1 MRILSFGLSTLLA
14 VSCVFN
20 IASASCTAPEKPG
33 VRICSPSP
41 NSTVSFI
48 PAIDFNSTPASGAS
62 ITNFIIYVNGQKTV
76 EGVTG
81 QTGDTVINT
90 DTRNGLQKVTI
101 HAWDTAGNLYSSSVS
116 FTVVGEG
123 YPSSCAIPSSP
134 GVNFCEPP
142 AGTILGPSYSV
153 AASAKG
159 DSKISAMR
167 LYVDGKAQFTQGEAT
182 QLNTTATVG
191 TQGDHKLAFVA
202 WDTEGHVFSKT
213 RTIHSTYTY
222 SYVTCP
228 FSGPCG
234 PGFDTVVTPATDS
247 YVGNS
252 FTIQNQIQ
260 NNPRPITTLKA
271 YLDGKVVATSSGPTM
286 ISQVN
291 NAPSGTHIITLQA
304 WDTAG
309 TVYRVQYNVNIN
321 VAH

>member
-1 MRILSFGLSTLLA
+1 MRILSLSLLTLLV
-14 VSCVFN
+14 VSCFSN
-20 IASASCTAPEKPG
+20 MASADCTAPEQPG

-48 PAIDFNSTPASGAS
+48 PAIDFNSTPAFGAS

-81 QTGDTVINT
+81 QTGETVINT
-90 DTRNGLQKVTI
+90 DTRNGHQKVTI
-101 HAWDTAGNLYSSSVS
+101 HAWDTAGNLYSASVS
-116 FTVVGEG
+116 FTVVGDG
-123 YPSSCAIPSSP
+123 YPSSCAVPSSP

-159 DSKISAMR
+159 NSKISAMR
-167 LYVDGKAQFTQGEAT
+167 LYVDGKAQATQAEAT
-182 QLNTTATVG
+182 QLNVVATVG
-191 TQGDHKLAFVA
+191 AQGDHKVAFVA

-222 SYVTCP
+222 SYVDCGSP
-228 FSGPCG
+228 KSNGPCS
-234 PGFDTVVTPATDS
+234 PGFDTAVSPAPNT
-247 YVGNS
+247 YVGSS

-260 NNPRPITTLKA
+260 NNPRPITAIKA
-271 YLDGKVVATSSGPTM
+271 YIDGKVVATSSGPTM

-291 NAPSGTHIITLQA
+291 NAYRHPYYYAASMGHGGHPLQ
-304 WDTAG
+304 G
-309 TVYRVQYNVNIN
+309 SI
-321 VAH
+321 